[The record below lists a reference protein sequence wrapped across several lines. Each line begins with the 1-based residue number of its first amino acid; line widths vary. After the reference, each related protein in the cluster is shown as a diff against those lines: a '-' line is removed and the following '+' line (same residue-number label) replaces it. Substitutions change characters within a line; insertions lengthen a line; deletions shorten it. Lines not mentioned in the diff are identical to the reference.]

1 MMDLSDGARASICR
15 ACSTRA
21 AAGAVIDVERV
32 PVDAATRAV
41 AAALGADPLAWAT
54 GGGEDY
60 ELLLTCDAGGASRG
74 CSAGLA
80 DASGRPLTPIGEVTA
95 GATGV
100 RWRSRGREVTV
111 ARGFEHFAA
120 RPAASGAGA

>member
-1 MMDLSDGARASICR
+1 VACEPTTLARLQR
-15 ACSTRA
+15 
-21 AAGAVIDVERV
+21 
-32 PVDAATRAV
+32 
-41 AAALGADPLAWAT
+41 
-54 GGGEDY
+54 
-60 ELLLTCDAGGASRG
+60 
-74 CSAGLA
+74 GLA
-80 DASGRPLTPIGEVTA
+80 DAFRTHLTPIGEVTA